1 MTRFLEIHKNDL
13 TLSTDS
19 RRLDLDAICTLL
31 AGVFWAEHRSRTTIR
46 RSLEH
51 SLVFGVYDGDR
62 QVAMARVISD
72 FATFA
77 WVDDVIVQEDYR
89 GRGIGKWL
97 MEAILAHPDLK
108 GLRRWAL
115 VTRDAHNL
123 YQLVGFT
130 PLQKPERW
138 MEIINPDAN

>member
-1 MTRFLEIHKNDL
+1 MTRSLEIQKDNL
-13 TLSTDS
+13 TLSTDPK
-19 RRLDLDAICTLL
+19 RLDLDAMCALL
-31 AGVFWAEHRSRTTIR
+31 AGVFWAEMRSRTTIR
-46 RSLEH
+46 RSLKN

-77 WVDDVIVQEDYR
+77 WVDDVIVQADHR
-89 GRGIGKWL
+89 GRGIGKWM
-97 MEAILAHPDLK
+97 MEFILAHPDLQ

-115 VTRDAHNL
+115 VTRDAHGL
-123 YQLVGFT
+123 YRQMGFT

-138 MEIINPDAN
+138 MEILNPDVN

>member
-1 MTRFLEIHKNDL
+1 MTRFLEIHKNNL
-13 TLSTDS
+13 TLSTDP

-31 AGVFWAEHRSRTTIR
+31 TSVFWAEHRSRATIR
-46 RSLEH
+46 RSLKY

-72 FATFA
+72 FTTFA
-77 WVDDVIVQEDYR
+77 WVDDVIVQAAYR
-89 GRGIGKWL
+89 GRGTGKWL
-97 MEAILAHPDLK
+97 MEVILAYPDLQ

-115 VTRDAHNL
+115 VTRDAHGL
-123 YQLVGFT
+123 YRQVGFT

-138 MEIINPDAN
+138 MEILDPDAK

>member
-1 MTRFLEIHKNDL
+1 MTRFLEVHKNDL

-19 RRLDLDAICTLL
+19 RRLDLDAICALL
-31 AGVFWAEHRSRTTIR
+31 AGVFWAEHRSRATIR

-51 SLVFGVYDGDR
+51 SLVFGVYNGDR

-77 WVDDVIVQEDYR
+77 WVDDVIVQADYR

-115 VTRDAHNL
+115 VTRDAHSL
-123 YQLVGFT
+123 YRQVGFN

-138 MEIINPDAN
+138 MEILDPDAN

>member
-1 MTRFLEIHKNDL
+1 
-13 TLSTDS
+13 
-19 RRLDLDAICTLL
+19 
-31 AGVFWAEHRSRTTIR
+31 
-46 RSLEH
+46 
-51 SLVFGVYDGDR
+51 
-62 QVAMARVISD
+62 MARVISD

-77 WVDDVIVQEDYR
+77 WVDDVIVQADYR

-115 VTRDAHNL
+115 VTRDAHSL
-123 YQLVGFT
+123 YRQVGFN

-138 MEIINPDAN
+138 MEILDPDAN